1 MIDLTTKYLGL
12 KLKNPII
19 AGSSGLTDHIDSL
32 MKLENAGVSAIV
44 LKSLFEEEIIQEMM
58 TSLKKMNSEMFL
70 YPETVDYY
78 ENLDAPKE
86 SPKDY
91 LELISEAKQVLK
103 IPVIASINC
112 ISAGQWTYFPKRIET
127 AGADALEL
135 NLFIMPTDFNRT
147 SAENE
152 NMYFDIIKEVRKQI
166 NIPISLKVS
175 YHFSNLGATLMKF
188 SESGIQGLVLFNRFF
203 NPDIDINSMTITQGH
218 ILSTPSEIALTL
230 RWIAIMSNN
239 IKCSLAAS
247 TGIHDGNAVIKQLLA
262 GADAVQIASVLYKKG
277 PSVIS
282 EMLFELEN
290 WMKKNNFNN
299 LDSFKG
305 KLSRMESTNPALFD
319 RFQFMKYF
327 REMKPQF

>member
-12 KLKNPII
+12 ELKNPII
-19 AGSSGLTDHIDSL
+19 AGSCGLTDNIDSL
-32 MKLENAGVSAIV
+32 IKLENAGVSAVV
-44 LKSLFEEEIIQEMM
+44 LKSLFEEEIIQEMK

-70 YPETVDYY
+70 YPETLDYY
-78 ENLDAPKE
+78 EHLDTPKE
-86 SPKDY
+86 SPENY

-103 IPVIASINC
+103 VPVIASINC
-112 ISAGQWTYFPKRIET
+112 ISAGQWTYFPKLIET

-147 SAENE
+147 SADNE
-152 NMYFDIIKEVRKQI
+152 NMYFEIIKEVRKQI
-166 NIPISLKVS
+166 NIPIALKVS

-203 NPDIDINSMTITQGH
+203 NPDIDINNMVITHGYV
-218 ILSTPSEIALTL
+218 LSSPSEIALTL

-239 IKCSLAAS
+239 IKCSLVAS
-247 TGIHDGNAVIKQLLA
+247 TGIHDGTAVIKQLLA
-262 GADAVQIASVLYKKG
+262 GANAVQIASVLYKKG
-277 PSVIS
+277 PSAIS
-282 EMLFELEN
+282 EMILELEN
-290 WMKKNNFNN
+290 WMKKNNFNT
-299 LDSFKG
+299 LDDFKG
-305 KLSRMESTNPALFD
+305 KLSRMEIANPALFD

>member
-1 MIDLTTKYLGL
+1 MIDLTTRYLGL
-12 KLKNPII
+12 VLKNPII
-19 AGSSGLTDHIDSL
+19 AGSSGLTDNIDSL

-58 TSLKKMNSEMFL
+58 ISLKKMNSEMFL

-78 ENLDAPKE
+78 EHMDTPKE

-112 ISAGQWTYFPKRIET
+112 LSAGQWTYFPKRIET

-147 SAENE
+147 SVENE
-152 NMYFDIIKEVRKQI
+152 NMYFEIIKEVRKQT
-166 NIPISLKVS
+166 NIPVALKVS
-175 YHFSNLGATLMKF
+175 YHFSNLGSILTKF

-203 NPDIDINSMTITQGH
+203 NPDIDINNMTITQGH
-218 ILSTPSEIALTL
+218 VLSSPSEIALTL
-230 RWIAIMSNN
+230 RWIAIMSNK

-247 TGIHDGNAVIKQLLA
+247 TGIHDGEAMIKQLLA
-262 GADAVQIASVLYKKG
+262 GADAVQIASVLYKRG
-277 PSVIS
+277 LIAIP
-282 EMLFELEN
+282 EMLLELEK
-290 WMKKNNFNN
+290 WMKKNNFKTLN
-299 LDSFKG
+299 DFKG
-305 KLSRMESTNPALFD
+305 KLSRMETTNPALFD

-327 REMKPQF
+327 REMKPLF